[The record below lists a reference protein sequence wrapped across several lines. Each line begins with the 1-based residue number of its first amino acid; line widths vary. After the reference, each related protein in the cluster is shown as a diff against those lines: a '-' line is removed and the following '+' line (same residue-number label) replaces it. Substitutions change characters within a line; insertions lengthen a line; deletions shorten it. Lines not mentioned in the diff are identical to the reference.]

1 MKKIIFTLIFTL
13 FLVSCTDNNNIS
25 TEKQSDKSL
34 QVVSSIVPFSSI
46 AQYIWWD
53 KVHVNSIIQPWIS
66 PHTFDLKPSDIKTL
80 TNSDIIFSTWLE
92 LDSFILKE
100 EYSKHIKLK
109 DYVTLLEWHE
119 HNHDEHEAHE
129 DEHHNEHEAHEDEHH
144 DEHETHEDESIY
156 FDPHLWLSLEN
167 WNKIAKAMKDNFII
181 LDSENKDYYEQ
192 NYSDFLEKSKN
203 IKDNHL
209 EKIEWKTISHFVIF
223 HEAYNYLFREFWIDD
238 KYIVVLEETAWREP
252 SVSDMKNIL
261 DTINSNNIKVLFKEP
276 QFESKIIAMLQSD
289 EYNLKIDILDP
300 LWQWVDKNSYFDNI
314 EQNLNNLI
322 KIYE

>member
-13 FLVSCTDNNNIS
+13 FLVSCTANNNIA

-34 QVVSSIVPFSSI
+34 QVVSTIVPFASI

-53 KVHVNSIIQPWIS
+53 KVDVNSIIPAGFS
-66 PHTFDLKPSDIKTL
+66 PHIFDLKPSDIKIL
-80 TNSDIIFSTWLE
+80 TNADIIFSTWLE
-92 LDSFILKE
+92 LDAFILKE
-100 EYSKHIKLK
+100 KYSTNIELK
-109 DYVTLLEWHE
+109 NYVTLLEWHE
-119 HNHDEHEAHE
+119 HNHDEHEDHKDEHNDEHEGHE
-129 DEHHNEHEAHEDEHH
+129 DENH
-144 DEHETHEDESIY
+144 DEHEEESIY

-167 WNKIAKAMKDNFII
+167 WNKIAETMKDNFIV

-192 NYSDFLEKSKN
+192 NYSDFLEKSKS
-203 IKDNHL
+203 IKNAHL
-209 EKIEWKTISHFVIF
+209 KEIEWKTISHFVIF

-238 KYIVVLEETAWREP
+238 KYAVILEETAWREP
-252 SVSDMKNIL
+252 SVADMKNIL

-276 QFESKIIAMLQSD
+276 QFESKLIAMLQGE
-289 EYNLKIDILDP
+289 EYNLTIDILDP